1 MKKRKAGIF
10 EKAIARAIFSG
21 QMSIDKA
28 NEVYRESEKGKK
40 TLVEMIEEQA
50 RGGAEDGRNAD

>member
-21 QMSIDKA
+21 QMSIEKA

-40 TLVEMIEEQA
+40 TLVQMIEEQA
-50 RGGAEDGRNAD
+50 KNQAV